1 MSHLGI
7 RRRTLL
13 GLLGISAATLP
24 GRTFARTDPKI
35 PQRFLGLWHA
45 NGWRVLPRD
54 HSLYDDPVAAK
65 ELDKLFFPAQKRAPS
80 HALGSIK
87 SAWPDAIA
95 PLKRHQAKLAILDGI
110 ANPAM
115 AWGEP
120 HPYGA
125 MTFFSGAEP
134 IAGQMSSGGPSID
147 HHLAM
152 QNRTSLA
159 GLHVGVGQRLPRVR
173 ISHAGAAQPNL
184 SQSDP
189 HTVYARVFAPLI
201 ESDQDQANAKL
212 AALRRR
218 KKSVLDQNAKELIAL
233 SKWISANDKDRLEAH
248 INAIRDAER
257 RLDAR
262 PAQHEAC
269 KTLPELPNIDPY
281 ADADT
286 PALSQVML
294 DLLTAAFACDLTRTG
309 TMFFGYST
317 GSFVPQWLGGL
328 DPLHVMS
335 HWPHADPRQSIYTA
349 TLGWISQEVASLL
362 DRLDSIVQADG
373 QSLLDHS
380 LLMWGSDVGSGQLHT
395 TEDIPV
401 ILAGGAN
408 VRLASGRVH
417 TLDQGTPVNRLHL
430 AVATAFG
437 APVQTFGE
445 SRFCKDGPLSQLF
458 K

>member
-13 GLLGISAATLP
+13 GLLGISAATLSS
-24 GRTFARTDPKI
+24 RAFAKAPPKI

-54 HSLYDDPVAAK
+54 HPLYDDPQAAM

-80 HALGSIK
+80 YELASVD
-87 SAWPDAIA
+87 SPWPDAIA
-95 PLKRHQAKLAILDGI
+95 PLQRHQAKLTILDGI

-134 IAGQMSSGGPSID
+134 LAGQMSSGGPSID
-147 HHLAM
+147 HHLSM
-152 QNRTSLA
+152 QNRSSLA
-159 GLHVGVGQRLPRVR
+159 GLHVGVGQRVPRVR

-184 SQSDP
+184 SHSDP
-189 HTVYARVFAPLI
+189 RAVYARVFAPLI
-201 ESDQDQANAKL
+201 ESDNDQAQAKL
-212 AALRRR
+212 AELRRR
-218 KKSVLDQNAKELIAL
+218 RKSVLDQNAKELNAL
-233 SKWISANDKDRLEAH
+233 SKWLSARDKQRLQAH
-248 INAIRDAER
+248 ANAIRDAER
-257 RLDAR
+257 RLDATASEHETCKR
-262 PAQHEAC
+262 PS
-269 KTLPELPNIDPY
+269 ELPKINPY
-281 ADADT
+281 LDADT
-286 PALSQVML
+286 PAISQVML

-309 TMFFGYST
+309 TMFYGYGT
-317 GSFVPQWLGGL
+317 GSFVPTWLGGL

-335 HWPHADPRQSIYTA
+335 HWPHADPRQSVYTA
-349 TLGWISQEVASLL
+349 TLGWISEQVATLL
-362 DRLDSIVQADG
+362 DRLDNIIQADG

-395 TEDIPV
+395 TQDIPV

-408 VRLASGRVH
+408 GKISTGRVH
-417 TLDQGTPVNRLHL
+417 SFEQGTPVNRLHL
-430 AVATAFG
+430 TISAAFG
-437 APVQTFGE
+437 ASVQRFGE
-445 SRFCKDGPLSQLF
+445 ERFCKDGPLRDLL